1 MGLLEEG
8 MSLLDNRLKPIVLQC
23 IPDCLRTDRI
33 GDDVVDE
40 FGGLNCIVKL
50 SSGDLTN
57 DELCVMGGELERA
70 ASFVIFLVVIHLIFD
85 SSNS

>member
-23 IPDCLRTDRI
+23 IPDCLRTDRA
-33 GDDVVDE
+33 GGDVVDE

-57 DELCVMGGELERA
+57 D
-70 ASFVIFLVVIHLIFD
+70 
-85 SSNS
+85 